1 MKAKTIVTL
10 VLAGLLT
17 MFVMA
22 AAQAQEDIVE
32 LKSDAFV
39 KHTRPAAVFKH
50 DAHNEAAEI
59 DDCARCHH
67 VYENGKLVEG
77 EDSAGTPCSDCH
89 TLAAQG
95 NQPGLMTA
103 YHRQCKGCHE
113 AQGKGPMACG
123 QCHVKK

>member
-39 KHTRPAAVFKH
+39 KHARPAAVFKH

-67 VYENGKLVEG
+67 VYEDGKLVEG
-77 EDSAGTPCSDCH
+77 QDSVGTPCSDCH
-89 TLAAQG
+89 ALKAQDD
-95 NQPGLMTA
+95 QPGLMTA
-103 YHRQCKGCHE
+103 YHKLCKGCHE
-113 AQGKGPMACG
+113 AEGKGPMACG
-123 QCHVKK
+123 QCHQK